1 MKIYISGPMTGY
13 VDFNLP
19 AFFAAEEQLRALGYE
34 PVNPARNGLPDS
46 AEWHEHMRADIKL
59 LMDCEALCF
68 LPGSGASRGATL
80 EMDIASR
87 LGMTCEALSVIVE
100 RARWAA

>member
-13 VDFNLP
+13 VDFNKP
-19 AFFAAEEQLRALGYE
+19 AFFAAEDTLRALGYE

-46 AEWHEHMRADIKL
+46 AEWHEHLRTDIKL

-68 LPGSGASRGATL
+68 LPGSGASKGAML
-80 EMDIASR
+80 EIDIASR
-87 LGMTCEALSVIVE
+87 LGMRCEALSVIVE